1 MEILFQR
8 FSHLSQE
15 IFDSVDNQSLAKC
28 QEVSLPWYEFVQQ
41 QKFRQ
46 IRIIKSIIEQFN
58 EVGDTWKKVFK
69 SATTQN
75 ITNLGQ
81 AVDLF
86 YQTSTQIKDSS
97 PHNVVA
103 GKVIYQGALTTVW
116 FSSQS
121 C

>member
-1 MEILFQR
+1 METLFQR
-8 FSHLSQE
+8 FSHLSE
-15 IFDSVDNQSLAKC
+15 EVFDSVDNQSLAKC
-28 QEVSLPWYEFVQQ
+28 QEVSLPWYEFLRK

-46 IRIIKSIIEQFN
+46 IRIIKSIIEQFH

-75 ITNLGQ
+75 IMDLGL

-86 YQTSTQIKDSS
+86 YQTSTQIKGSS

-103 GKVIYQGALTTVW
+103 GKVTYQGVLTTVW
-116 FSSQS
+116 YSSQS

>member
-1 MEILFQR
+1 METLFQR

-15 IFDSVDNQSLAKC
+15 IFDSIDNQSLAKC
-28 QEVSLPWYEFVQQ
+28 QEVSLPWYEFLPK

-46 IRIIKSIIEQFN
+46 IRIIMSIIEQVH

-75 ITNLGQ
+75 IMDLGP

-86 YQTSTQIKDSS
+86 YQTFTQMKDSS
-97 PHNVVA
+97 PLHVVA
-103 GKVIYQGALTTVW
+103 GFGNL
-116 FSSQS
+116 SLLSP
-121 C
+121 

>member
-8 FSHLSQE
+8 FSHLSKE
-15 IFDSVDNQSLAKC
+15 VFDSVDNQSLAKC
-28 QEVSLPWYEFVQQ
+28 QEVSLPWYEFLRK

-46 IRIIKSIIEQFN
+46 IRIIKSIIEQFH

-75 ITNLGQ
+75 IMDLGP
-81 AVDLF
+81 AVDLY
-86 YQTSTQIKDSS
+86 YQKCTQIKDSI

-103 GKVIYQGALTTVW
+103 GKVTYQGVLTTVW
-116 FSSQS
+116 YSSQS